1 MTTTPTDAD
10 GEFLSLRTDDAADA
24 DRLVLRQW
32 NNTSQIGVGT
42 TFLGYVTRVA
52 AHETHVA
59 LPLGLQGVIPSPS
72 GSDTAAD
79 HIRLQPGS
87 AVRVVVTAVRTERYG
102 DAPARANTTTTTRRA
117 SQSTLVLSAAPALVN
132 RGATLSTTLTS
143 YGLLQVRIRQPEG
156 EHGGRYSVEVFGD
169 TAANDSRVLLQDAP
183 PDLPPGT
190 VLWAVPLCFDERR
203 RTARLT
209 AERDAVLDAVT
220 HLDGPLSSLSA
231 GMRVEAQV
239 ARLTTAGAELQFL
252 NVFSGHAPWYHL
264 PEGKR
269 RNVLAVGRRLAARL
283 LAVDPVRRR
292 LVLTLRPELVARLEV
307 PLSLSDMER
316 VPRGQFLHD
325 TKVIR
330 AERRVGVYFQA
341 TTFRQLL
348 LFAPPSRLRDGTVK
362 RVDRA
367 FPVGTRAPPA
377 RVLRH
382 RPIDGVVVVSLQPS
396 VLERKYLDYREL
408 QPGQRVT
415 CTLLSLS
422 TLAAA
427 ADASTPIR
435 GAVVRIEDSL
445 RGFVPT
451 AHLSEVPLSAR
462 RLRAKLPT
470 GTALRCRVLTVDVHR
485 RRAVLTA
492 RRALVD
498 TALPPLHDRSAV
510 RPGDRTV
517 GWVSGRV
524 QATGD
529 WLVSFCNGIRGRL
542 PASAPTETAG
552 VDIGR
557 SVRVTVTAVDAAG
570 QRLQLRLRTDGDAA
584 PIAACPF
591 ARGERL
597 CVQRAERDASR
608 RLRVWVRRLED
619 ATDEAL
625 AVEAEALLPPEH
637 LTDFAML
644 QPAWEDGEGL
654 RALVGEEVVLLVDGR
669 DGQEPMVSHRRG
681 LRMAAQRGL
690 WSADIPKETVEPGIR
705 ISPNSLAIGY
715 VESFAANA
723 AGVQVQLMASGERVF
738 CPRALVADRFVH
750 DPAHWLQLGQAVWC
764 VRNGSADTDRIS
776 LRWSEVAAAM
786 AAAGQPWTAL
796 YRDMRSLAGFFREQQ
811 RLCSRRGREWP
822 HPPPGTVVQG
832 TVMEAGAPSSEPSV
846 VWLQVEHDG
855 RSLRAC
861 LMSAHDEHDRLGR
874 WEAGAVVNAVVLAVD
889 PLADRLYVSDRAK
902 LVQLAPWYWWG
913 EPAAPNCTVAEG
925 ALTGT
930 VELVLPDYAVVR
942 IDRCL
947 ALLSRQEV
955 NAGDAERPLT
965 IGQTVSV
972 LPDDRRRPTE
982 AATVTEAWWTRAW
995 TVRAPAAAT
1004 TDGRLRTCLSFR
1016 VGDRVRDALV
1026 TAIHPFQVNVRVQ
1039 ASGVH
1044 VGRIHITH
1052 VDASEQWE
1060 QLSVGQVVPWARVV
1074 DVRERHRL
1082 ELSLRAADLETPGS
1096 SRDHPGET
1104 AGRDT
1109 PTVGAQYARGVVKS
1123 VEWDGDDRA
1132 RATAAWVM
1140 LTPKVTARIT
1150 AFDAQ
1155 PQRLEQ
1161 WAPGTEVHEVLV
1173 YRVDATTRHYDA
1185 ALGASLRPG
1194 QRIDHATVVT
1204 VRARDGEA
1212 WVQLPGD
1219 RLGTLPFACVTATDA
1234 ATEAYPL
1241 RCLHPGQPLSVF
1253 VIDGT
1258 DPTHPER
1265 PLLSL
1270 DPQRVP
1276 PAVEQLRA
1284 GEAVDALVRHVDAHG
1299 AFFHIAP
1306 GVIGRCLLRD
1316 LSSGFVRDPSTA
1328 FPVGMRVRAT
1338 VLSVDAAAR
1347 RVQLTLRDAAPAR
1360 TAAYLTAALPVGT
1373 VTSGTVSGVAEYGV
1387 FVELPGLNMRVCGL
1401 CHRSELR
1408 DALPPPSAAD
1418 IAEAYRVG
1426 QRVRVRVLAVNA
1438 KGQVALSLKASQ
1450 VQNEEAEM
1458 ADVESEPESTG
1469 AESEDEALTIAPPHK
1484 PHLRW
1489 SGTEL
1494 ADGIPS
1500 SSSDSPSTADMAA
1513 CERGDRRPASA
1524 HAAFPR
1530 PSFALTE
1537 TEFREQQLVTALEQP
1552 QTPEDFERALLG
1564 RPNDASLWV
1573 SYMAMRAAAGE
1584 VNKALALAERALE
1597 TVHFREDAQRLRLW
1611 LAYLNLARHATP
1623 GMHPLDNELFR
1634 RAVQNCDGQTLHL
1647 RYARA
1652 LEAAGDGRAAEQVY
1666 LQACRRYGKHS
1677 ERVWIECGA
1686 FYMLRQGHAGGARR
1700 LLERALL
1707 SLPRGPLHL
1716 HCILKFATFEF
1727 KSPAGD
1733 VERGR
1738 TILENLVASFPAR
1751 LDLWNVYLDMELARM
1766 QRQPSEPQ
1774 LATVRRLFQ
1783 RCTALRNLSLKK
1795 AKHFFKRFLQAE
1807 QTYGDAASVERV
1819 KQAARDYIESA
1830 AEGGPP

>member
-1 MTTTPTDAD
+1 MRHCDAQCSVTHDVLVVMHVCMMHVKQPHMNRSDTARPVGGSQERLGRPNVHAAVGHHRRKSTVSVRYLSLGRLEMDPAPAEVSFPRGKEKRPPPLIHAEGHAGRKRTRRQVATTATPTDTD
-10 GEFLSLRTDDAADA
+10 GDFLSLRTDDAAEA
-24 DRLVLRQW
+24 DRAVLRQW
-32 NNTSQIGVGT
+32 NNTSQIEVGT
-42 TFLGYVTRVA
+42 TFLGYVTRVT

-59 LPLGLQGVIPSPS
+59 LPLGLQGVIPSPN
-72 GSDTAAD
+72 GSDTAVDRA
-79 HIRLQPGS
+79 RWQPGS
-87 AVRVVVTAVRTERYG
+87 AVRVAVTAVRTERHG
-102 DAPARANTTTTTRRA
+102 DASARVNTTTRHA
-117 SQSTLVLSAAPALVN
+117 PQSTLVLSAAPALVN
-132 RGATLSTTLTS
+132 RGATLSTTLSS

-169 TAANDSRVLLQDAP
+169 AAANDARVLLQDAP

-209 AERDAVLDAVT
+209 AERDAVLEAVT

-231 GMRVEAQV
+231 GMRVEAQRSRSVVSPARGQAPQRFGGGSPTGGAPAGGGSGTATAV
-239 ARLTTAGAELQFL
+239 ADLATGTGDAPGGAAIAIGHGAGAARPVPPRHHGDPGGTARGCLL
-252 NVFSGHAPWYHL
+252 PGDHL
-264 PEGKR
+264 S
-269 RNVLAVGRRLAARL
+269 AVVAVRAA
-283 LAVDPVRRR
+283 
-292 LVLTLRPELVARLEV
+292 VA
-307 PLSLSDMER
+307 
-316 VPRGQFLHD
+316 
-325 TKVIR
+325 
-330 AERRVGVYFQA
+330 
-341 TTFRQLL
+341 
-348 LFAPPSRLRDGTVK
+348 
-362 RVDRA
+362 
-367 FPVGTRAPPA
+367 PA
-377 RVLRH
+377 RWH
-382 RPIDGVVVVSLQPS
+382 RQT
-396 VLERKYLDYREL
+396 RR
-408 QPGQRVT
+408 PGIPGGHPCASGSRVT
-415 CTLLSLS
+415 SPS
-422 TLAAA
+422 
-427 ADASTPIR
+427 D
-435 GAVVRIEDSL
+435 
-445 RGFVPT
+445 
-451 AHLSEVPLSAR
+451 R
-462 RLRAKLPT
+462 RH
-470 GTALRCRVLTVDVHR
+470 G
-485 RRAVLTA
+485 
-492 RRALVD
+492 
-498 TALPPLHDRSAV
+498 
-510 RPGDRTV
+510 G
-517 GWVSGRV
+517 G
-524 QATGD
+524 
-529 WLVSFCNGIRGRL
+529 
-542 PASAPTETAG
+542 
-552 VDIGR
+552 
-557 SVRVTVTAVDAAG
+557 
-570 QRLQLRLRTDGDAA
+570 
-584 PIAACPF
+584 
-591 ARGERL
+591 
-597 CVQRAERDASR
+597 
-608 RLRVWVRRLED
+608 
-619 ATDEAL
+619 
-625 AVEAEALLPPEH
+625 
-637 LTDFAML
+637 
-644 QPAWEDGEGL
+644 
-654 RALVGEEVVLLVDGR
+654 
-669 DGQEPMVSHRRG
+669 
-681 LRMAAQRGL
+681 
-690 WSADIPKETVEPGIR
+690 
-705 ISPNSLAIGY
+705 
-715 VESFAANA
+715 
-723 AGVQVQLMASGERVF
+723 
-738 CPRALVADRFVH
+738 
-750 DPAHWLQLGQAVWC
+750 
-764 VRNGSADTDRIS
+764 
-776 LRWSEVAAAM
+776 VAAAVG
-786 AAAGQPWTAL
+786 AGA
-796 YRDMRSLAGFFREQQ
+796 
-811 RLCSRRGREWP
+811 
-822 HPPPGTVVQG
+822 GTVV
-832 TVMEAGAPSSEPSV
+832 
-846 VWLQVEHDG
+846 D
-855 RSLRAC
+855 
-861 LMSAHDEHDRLGR
+861 
-874 WEAGAVVNAVVLAVD
+874 AVVLAVD
-889 PLADRLYVSDRAK
+889 PLADQLYVSDRAK
-902 LVQLAPWYWWG
+902 LVQLAPWYWWA
-913 EPAAPNCTVAEG
+913 EPVAPICTVAEG

-947 ALLSRQEV
+947 VLLSRQEV
-955 NAGDAERPLT
+955 NAGDAERPLA

-982 AATVTEAWWTRAW
+982 AAAATEAWWTRAW
-995 TVRAPAAAT
+995 TVRAPAAST
-1004 TDGRLRTCLSFR
+1004 TDGRPSTCLSFR
-1016 VGDRVRDALV
+1016 IGDRVRDALV

-1039 ASGVH
+1039 AAGVH

-1082 ELSLRAADLETPGS
+1082 ELSLRAIDLETPGS
-1096 SRDHPGET
+1096 SGDHPGET

-1123 VEWDGDDRA
+1123 VEWDGGDRA

-1185 ALGASLRPG
+1185 ALCASLRPG
-1194 QRIDHATVVT
+1194 QRIDHATVVA
-1204 VRARDGEA
+1204 VRARDGEV

-1219 RLGTLPFACVTATDA
+1219 RLGTLPFACVTAADA
-1234 ATEAYPL
+1234 TTEAYPL
-1241 RCLHPGQPLSVF
+1241 RCLHPGQSLSVF

-1258 DPTHPER
+1258 DPAHPER

-1276 PAVEQLRA
+1276 PAVEQLRP

-1360 TAAYLTAALPVGT
+1360 TAAYLTAALSVGK
-1373 VTSGTVSGVAEYGV
+1373 VTSGTVSGVTEYGV
-1387 FVELPGLNMRVCGL
+1387 FVELPGLNIRVCGL

-1426 QRVRVRVLAVNA
+1426 QRVQVRVLAVNA

-1450 VQNEEAEM
+1450 VQKEEAEM

-1469 AESEDEALTIAPPHK
+1469 AESEVEELASAPPQK

-1489 SGTEL
+1489 SGTEP
-1494 ADGIPS
+1494 ADGISS
-1500 SSSDSPSTADMAA
+1500 SSSDSPSTADKAA
-1513 CERGDRRPASA
+1513 CGRGDRRPASA

-1537 TEFREQQLVTALEQP
+1537 TEFREQQLVAALEQP

-1573 SYMAMRAAAGE
+1573 SYLAMRAAAGE

-1686 FYMLRQGHAGGARR
+1686 FYMLRQSHAGCCCFCCRRRRLHAHSRCRGAHRGQPARVCADGAPVRGAAVRPSAAGQAADGHRVALSSADGGRAPKAGGADGPAQPGGHRPAAAARPLRSAPRRPHRR
-1700 LLERALL
+1700 LGEWSRAGHAPTETAGVDIGRSVRVTVTAVDAAGRRLQLRLRTDNDAAPIAACPFARAAGVGAATGRCHRRGVGGGGRGAAAARAPHRFRHAAAGVGQWGWFAGVGRRGSGAVGGRAGWPGADGVASTRVADGRTAWIVVGGYSERHGGARHRYITKLA
-1707 SLPRGPLHL
+1707 SHWVCGVVCGQRGGR
-1716 HCILKFATFEF
+1716 AGA
-1727 KSPAGD
+1727 AGD
-1733 VERGR
+1733 VGGAGVLSTGAGGRSVRTRPGAVAATGSSGVVAAAMVAAGQSWTALYRDVRSLAGFFREQQRLCSRRGR
-1738 TILENLVASFPAR
+1738 EWPHPPPGTV
-1751 LDLWNVYLDMELARM
+1751 VQGTVMEAGAPSSEPRVIWL
-1766 QRQPSEPQ
+1766 QPSRGCGARAHDTGEPDSVVPG
-1774 LATVRRLFQ
+1774 AVGFMERVPGYGVGADAAAAVRAAAVDR
-1783 RCTALRNLSLKK
+1783 
-1795 AKHFFKRFLQAE
+1795 
-1807 QTYGDAASVERV
+1807 AASVPALHRIAQFEPE
-1819 KQAARDYIESA
+1819 KGQALFQALPAGRTDARRRCL
-1830 AEGGPP
+1830 GGA